1 MSQRKEMA
9 EKELEK
15 MYDNQLA
22 WLQVGK
28 LLHNRINVSLQE
40 SPKLSM
46 LLKLSILSNI
56 GIWLTFFFVT
66 FFL

>member
-1 MSQRKEMA
+1 MSQRTEMA

>member
-1 MSQRKEMA
+1 MTQRKEMA

>member
-9 EKELEK
+9 ETELEK

-40 SPKLSM
+40 SPKLTL
-46 LLKLSILSNI
+46 LLKLTILSNV
-56 GIWLTFFFVT
+56 GIWLTFFFIT

>member
-1 MSQRKEMA
+1 MSQKKEKV

-15 MYDNQLA
+15 IYDNQLA

-28 LLHNRINVSLQE
+28 LLHNRVNVSLQE
-40 SPKLSM
+40 NPRLNL
-46 LLKLSILSNI
+46 LLKLAILSNI